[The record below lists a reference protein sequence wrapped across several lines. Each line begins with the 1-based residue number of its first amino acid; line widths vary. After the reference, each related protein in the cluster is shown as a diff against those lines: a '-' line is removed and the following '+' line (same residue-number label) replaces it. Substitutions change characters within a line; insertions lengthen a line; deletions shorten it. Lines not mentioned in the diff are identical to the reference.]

1 MLPIDTLNA
10 VRVGNRP
17 ASIDS
22 IGFSPSLRL
31 LVLAP
36 HPDDFDAIAITLRYL
51 QARGNEIRLAVLSGG
66 SKGVQDSY
74 AKPPAWEQKARLREQ
89 EQLDSCGFFGLDP
102 ARLCFLRLPEA
113 EDGELAQDAAN
124 QSRLSKQIIETAPDA
139 LFLPYGDDN
148 NSGHRRTYDMVRAV
162 VQDLGS
168 PLLALYN
175 KDAKTRNFR
184 TDLYIGF
191 DETQAGWKRTLLRF
205 HDSQQARNIE
215 IRGHGFDDRILS
227 FNRKLAS
234 ELRLEAPYAEAFQV
248 ELFRADPLQP
258 ERQTGTT

>member
-1 MLPIDTLNA
+1 MLPIDSLNA
-10 VRVGNRP
+10 AHIGNHP

-51 QARGNEIRLAVLSGG
+51 QARGNEIHLAVLSGG

-74 AKPPAWEQKARLREQ
+74 AKPPSWKQKARLREK
-89 EQLDSCGFFGLDP
+89 EQLESCGFFGLP
-102 ARLCFLRLPEA
+102 PSRLHFLRLPEA
-113 EDGELAQDAAN
+113 VDGELAQDAAN
-124 QSRLSKQIIETAPDA
+124 HTRLSKQIIDTAPQV

-148 NSGHRRTYDMVRAV
+148 NSGHRRTYDMVRAAA
-162 VQDLGS
+162 QDLGS

-184 TDLYIGF
+184 TDLYTGF
-191 DETQAGWKRTLLRF
+191 DEIQASWKRTLLRF

-215 IRGHGFDDRILS
+215 TRGHGFDDRILS
-227 FNRKLAS
+227 FNRKLAD
-234 ELRLEAPYAEAFQV
+234 ELGLEIPYAEAFQV